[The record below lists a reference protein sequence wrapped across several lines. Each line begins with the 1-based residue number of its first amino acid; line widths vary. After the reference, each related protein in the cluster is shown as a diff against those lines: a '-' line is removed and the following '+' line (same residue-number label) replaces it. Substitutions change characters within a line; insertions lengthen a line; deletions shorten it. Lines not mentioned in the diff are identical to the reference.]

1 MADTLEVFTAA
12 LVQPLALRG
21 GSVSAGW
28 QSLHHLRPWTLL
40 PHGREWSPSPRWATT
55 FRGTGFSPRHPKSH
69 TPDHRGHHFGAS
81 LDEVNRFLHGLVGIP
96 T

>member
-21 GSVSAGW
+21 NSASAGW
-28 QSLHHLRPWTLL
+28 QPAHNLRPWTLL
-40 PHGREWSPSPRWATT
+40 RRGREWSPSPRGATT
-55 FRGTGFSPRHPKSH
+55 CGGTGFFPRHPKSH
-69 TPDHRGHHFGAS
+69 TPDLRGHHFGAS
-81 LDEVNRFLHGLVGIP
+81 LDPVNGLLHGLVGIP